1 MLKNKLKRYLNIV
14 IKDLCKR
21 TIVNG
26 KLYGKNELVNR
37 MEITHTN
44 LNQRVCLEYVEYLF
58 PFYDTITTLPLNIYD
73 NEDYEI
79 FSDYCEKKQLMVFY
93 GDDIKYVWEEYIG
106 HLSFISYV

>member
-37 MEITHTN
+37 MEITYTN

-58 PFYDTITTLPLNIYD
+58 PFYGTITTFLLNIYD

-79 FSDYCEKKQLMVFY
+79 FSDYCEKTYGIY
-93 GDDIKYVWEEYIG
+93 GDDTKYVWVEYIG

>member
-37 MEITHTN
+37 MEITYTN
-44 LNQRVCLEYVEYLF
+44 LNQRVCLK
-58 PFYDTITTLPLNIYD
+58 YDI
-73 NEDYEI
+73 DYEI
-79 FSDYCEKKQLMVFY
+79 FSDYCEKTYGIY
-93 GDDIKYVWEEYIG
+93 GDDTKYVWVEYIG

>member
-1 MLKNKLKRYLNIV
+1 MLKDKLKRYLNIV
-14 IKDLCKR
+14 IKDLCER

-79 FSDYCEKKQLMVFY
+79 FSDYCEKTYGIY

>member
-1 MLKNKLKRYLNIV
+1 MLENKLKRYLNIV

-37 MEITHTN
+37 MEITYTN
-44 LNQRVCLEYVEYLF
+44 LNQRVCLEY
-58 PFYDTITTLPLNIYD
+58 DI
-73 NEDYEI
+73 DYEI
-79 FSDYCEKKQLMVFY
+79 FSDYCEKTYGIY
-93 GDDIKYVWEEYIG
+93 GDGIKYVWEEYIG